1 MDIKFFFSKKKNASF
16 SFDGDNI
23 WMNHNE
29 LTVFGHKND
38 GLRESSTMAI

>member
-1 MDIKFFFSKKKNASF
+1 MDIKFFFSKKNMLV
-16 SFDGDNI
+16 FDGDNI

-38 GLRESSTMAI
+38 GLGESSTMAI